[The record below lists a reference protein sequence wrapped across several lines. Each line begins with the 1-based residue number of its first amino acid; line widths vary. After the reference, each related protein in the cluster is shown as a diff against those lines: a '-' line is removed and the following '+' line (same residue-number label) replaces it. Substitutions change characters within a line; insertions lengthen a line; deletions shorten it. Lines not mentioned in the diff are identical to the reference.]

1 MNKQYF
7 AQVTAAMLVFGLGT
21 AVAAPPPGLKSVQE
35 QYSYVLG
42 FQAAAPIVK
51 QGVAVNAKAYAQGAQ
66 DALAGKESRLTPA
79 QAQDAM
85 TALRKDYEAGRKK
98 LAEKNLAA
106 STAFMEK
113 NAKAA
118 DVKSLPSGLQ
128 YQVLASGTGA
138 QAKPEDTVTVN
149 YRGTLTN
156 GKEFDSSYARGQPAT
171 FPVKG
176 VIQGWQ
182 EILPMMKAGDKWKV
196 FIPPK
201 LAYGENGAGGEI
213 GPNEALI
220 FEIELL
226 SVGSEAPEP
235 KKQDGK

>member
-1 MNKQYF
+1 MNKQ
-7 AQVTAAMLVFGLGT
+7 QLVRATVSILAFGLGT
-21 AVAAPPPGLKSVQE
+21 AVAAPPTGLSSVQE

-42 FQAAAPIVK
+42 FQAATPIVK
-51 QGVAVNAKAYAQGAQ
+51 QGVVLNAKAFTRGAE
-66 DALAGKESRLTPA
+66 DAIAGKESRLTPS
-79 QAQDAM
+79 QAQDAIA
-85 TALRKDYEAGRKK
+85 ALRKEHEAGRKK

-106 STAFMEK
+106 SEAFMAK

-118 DVKSLPSGLQ
+118 GVKSLPSGLQ
-128 YQVLASGTGA
+128 YQVLASGTGP
-138 QAKPEDTVTVN
+138 QAKADDTVTVN

-201 LAYGENGAGGEI
+201 LAYGESGAGADI
-213 GPNEALI
+213 GANEVLV
-220 FEIELL
+220 FEIELI
-226 SVGSEAPEP
+226 SVGSSATEP
-235 KKQDGK
+235 KK

>member
-1 MNKQYF
+1 MNKQQL
-7 AQVTAAMLVFGLGT
+7 AQITAGILAFGLGT
-21 AVAAPPPGLKSVQE
+21 AVAAPPAGLPSVQE

-42 FQAAAPIVK
+42 FQAATPIVK
-51 QGVAVNAKAYAQGAQ
+51 QGVALNAKAFARGAE
-66 DALAGKESRLTPA
+66 DAIAGKESRLTPT

-85 TALRKDYEAGRKK
+85 AALRKDYEDGRKK
-98 LAEKNLAA
+98 LADKNLAA

-113 NAKAA
+113 NAKATG
-118 DVKSLPSGLQ
+118 VKSLPSGLQ

-138 QAKPEDTVTVN
+138 QAKVDDTVTVN

-156 GKEFDSSYARGQPAT
+156 GKEFDSSYARGEPAT

-201 LAYGENGAGGEI
+201 LAYGESGAGADI
-213 GPNEALI
+213 GPNEALV
-220 FEIELL
+220 FEIELM
-226 SVGSEAPEP
+226 SVGSSATEP
-235 KKQDGK
+235 KK